1 MTIIL
6 RGLARAI
13 GQLND
18 PVFRN
23 VVVAGIIGA
32 IFVFILLWYATAA
45 LIGAV
50 AWSELPLIGWIFGSV
65 ATVLGWAES
74 VLGSWLGDWVSAILD
89 LTFISVMFSVSF
101 LLFPAVTT
109 LIVGLFLDKIAAA
122 VEARHYTGRPPPRY
136 QSLPE
141 TIGESLKFL
150 LVTIGVN
157 ILALPIY
164 AILFFIPPLNLIFY
178 YTLNGYLIG
187 REFYEMVALRR
198 LSPETAL
205 LLRRRC
211 RFLLIVAGGIIMLG
225 MTIPFVN
232 LLAPVL
238 AAAMMVHIFESVRAR
253 EGVPLENGNPA
264 KSSGNPTG
272 NPAGNPA
279 GPSGPPA
286 IQDADDGKGPPTHA

>member
-1 MTIIL
+1 MTFIL

-13 GQLND
+13 AQLND

-23 VVVAGIIGA
+23 VVVAGMIGA
-32 IFVFILLWYATAA
+32 VFVFIALWYAASA
-45 LIGAV
+45 MIGYIN
-50 AWSELPLIGWIFGSV
+50 WSELPLIGWIFSGI
-65 ATVLGWAES
+65 ATAIEWTDAL
-74 VLGSWLGDWVSAILD
+74 LGSWLGDWVSALLD
-89 LTFISVMFSVSF
+89 LTFISVMLSVSF

-109 LIVGLFLDKIAAA
+109 LIVSLFLDKIAAA
-122 VEARHYTGRPPPRY
+122 VEARHYTGRPAPRR
-136 QSLPE
+136 QSFAE
-141 TIGESLKFL
+141 TLGESLKFL

-198 LSPETAL
+198 LSPQSAL

-211 RFLLIVAGGIIMLG
+211 RFLLIVAGALIMLG
-225 MTIPFVN
+225 MTIPLVN

-238 AAAMMVHIFESVRAR
+238 AAAMMVHIFEAVRAR
-253 EGVPLENGNPA
+253 EGVPLESDDAP
-264 KSSGNPTG
+264 PT
-272 NPAGNPA
+272 PS
-279 GPSGPPA
+279 GPSGGAMQVAALGGEDKKKEPPA
-286 IQDADDGKGPPTHA
+286 HA